1 MLVLLTLTL
10 LFLLYIYIPTLTPTL
25 HLVPLPLIMMS
36 FLSNSSSEKAAVGT
50 GVKKLVPF
58 HLVLQSFIW
67 TFLLSTS
74 KSKSKPTLPLP
85 LPLLIL
91 KDNAVNIVTHLL
103 QKTYKYRGVVGIG
116 SISDELLDVVQSVGV
131 GATFLGVV
139 IIVLLLLSTGK
150 KSDGGRLPSSLVTA
164 KKTKKWNYHRS
175 RFLRLILILVLSSP
189 ACTRAEGGG
198 GSSSGGGGDVAPF
211 ASISDDFKTLNELSR
226 NSYLRGSDPS
236 DTITNVKNIVQRHL
250 QSIEAMQKMYQNGD
264 NDGLTSVVESLLSD
278 KETLMLA
285 FTQMKEISGEDPF
298 NVNGEVIPID
308 SIVEEM
314 KVRGGD
320 DKFQFDLIDAF
331 EDSAFHSLVEET
343 KHISGML
350 NDIIENLPH
359 LSPSQSHR
367 RMSNLFDQGGS
378 DNGNRGSGGS
388 SFSKKPKKQFSP
400 FSSYGRRV
408 ENTLKLQMGRGK
420 ASPHPLPHIHHT
432 LHGDPVERRL
442 RVNDRNNRRRLST
455 EQCRPSCQP
464 GDVTCTCER
473 LYSCLKDISTYDL
486 AVLTLG
492 GYIVA
497 DGIDYGNLTSDDVD
511 LFDLGDGGLYK
522 KYNIFKTRA
531 SQADPQDQNE
541 CTKVLEEMH
550 SSCPSI
556 TDSEQQSCSSTND
569 QAYQLSVDEVCDA
582 VDTNIK
588 LNLQS
593 MFDVFSNKPN
603 CLKITT
609 DTKRYSN
616 GYLIVYVDSG
626 YGYEKVAD
634 SSFTFGE
641 VVVDKCYAAMVGVR
655 VTQGQDTGAW
665 IGNIELSND
674 GGKSYNYMKCTD
686 GCTCGPHGCYP
697 VMPVAVDGNSDAVG
711 VADVFCLGSSNK
723 NCTFA
728 PERRDPEKREC
739 IRITADTCGRYCN
752 DMPLQVSIDQGTGD
766 YQVIAKSIYSI
777 GEVVVEQCYAAIFGI
792 KVMNHISGSN
802 KAFIGHF
809 EYSND
814 SGDTYKPMKCTDCSK
829 CNSSCNKNPMAVD
842 GNADATGVAEMYCH
856 NSRSKPC
863 HLVPDLDVIG
873 PGFFATGGSNCV
885 RWTTGMDGGDNGHFK
900 FEYESA
906 GSWKSFTSIPPTGDH
921 HYLRKVI
928 AEKCTT
934 DKITN
939 VKMTGVGPF
948 TGKGVMSY
956 ADYDATTKQK
966 VFYPLYCGGCGCKS
980 SATSSTV
987 DYSNDECKKNALA
1000 PIELGVITD
1009 GWKTSALIA
1018 CKKSEGC
1025 KFDFTKRIVF
1035 AIEEKGEDVNNG
1047 HISLFM
1053 ILSDIQNAFSS
1064 LPCSSIM

>member
-1 MLVLLTLTL
+1 M
-10 LFLLYIYIPTLTPTL
+10 
-25 HLVPLPLIMMS
+25 
-36 FLSNSSSEKAAVGT
+36 
-50 GVKKLVPF
+50 
-58 HLVLQSFIW
+58 
-67 TFLLSTS
+67 
-74 KSKSKPTLPLP
+74 
-85 LPLLIL
+85 
-91 KDNAVNIVTHLL
+91 
-103 QKTYKYRGVVGIG
+103 
-116 SISDELLDVVQSVGV
+116 
-131 GATFLGVV
+131 
-139 IIVLLLLSTGK
+139 
-150 KSDGGRLPSSLVTA
+150 
-164 KKTKKWNYHRS
+164 
-175 RFLRLILILVLSSP
+175 LSSP

-298 NVNGEVIPID
+298 NGQVIPID

-320 DKFQFDLIDAF
+320 DKFQFDLIEAF

-367 RMSNLFDQGGS
+367 RMTNLFDQGGS

-442 RVNDRNNRRRLST
+442 RVNDRNNRRRLAA
-455 EQCRPSCQP
+455 EQCRLSCQP

-686 GCTCGPHGCYP
+686 GCTCGPDGCYP

-739 IRITADTCGRYCN
+739 IRITADTCDRYCN

-863 HLVPDLDVIG
+863 HLVPDLDVLG

-885 RWTTGMDGGDNGHFK
+885 RWTTGMDDGDNGHFK

-906 GSWKSFTSIPPTGDH
+906 GSWKSFPSNPPTGDH
-921 HYLRKVI
+921 HYFKGVI